1 MKVSAIVAV
10 SANNVIGKDNDLI
23 WRLSEDLK
31 RFKRITSGH
40 SIIMGRLNYESIGRP
55 LPNRTNIIITRQTD
69 YQVEGCVVVNSVEEA
84 LNVARE
90 NGDDEAFIIGGAQIY
105 RLAMPLVEK
114 IYLTEVHQEF
124 DGDVFFDELGDEW
137 QEVHREGPFPKTE
150 KDQCEYSFVD
160 LERKK

>member
-1 MKVSAIVAV
+1 MKISAIVAV
-10 SANNVIGKDNDLI
+10 AKNNVIGKDNDLI

-69 YQVEGCVVVNSVEEA
+69 YQVDGCVVVNSLEDA
-84 LNVARE
+84 LKVARE
-90 NGDDEAFIIGGAQIY
+90 NGDDEAFVIGGAQIY
-105 RLAMPLVEK
+105 KLAMPLVDK
-114 IYLTEVHQEF
+114 IYLTEVHEEF

-137 QEVHREGPFPKTE
+137 QEVLREGPFPKTE

-160 LERKK
+160 LIREK